1 MKNIN
6 LDKLIETFQLLDS
19 RLQQA
24 GSDKLELVICGG
36 SALIATK
43 LVSRTTKDVD
53 IVALFKDG
61 QLIEPEPLPDV
72 LVREAKIV
80 SENFNL
86 PEDWLNCGPVDL
98 FRMGLP
104 EGFLKRLIPLEIGP
118 CLKVHFISRTDQ
130 IHFKL
135 YASVDR
141 GGYHIEDLL
150 ALNPSTE
157 ELKQAAQWTRTH
169 DVSEGFAIMLKEL
182 LTQLGFADAAKQI

>member
-1 MKNIN
+1 MKNI
-6 LDKLIETFQLLDS
+6 DTHKLKEVFELLDA
-19 RLQQA
+19 RLQKA
-24 GSDKLELVICGG
+24 GMEKIELVICGG

-43 LVSRTTKDVD
+43 LISRTTKDVD
-53 IVALFKDG
+53 IVALLKDG
-61 QLIEPEPLPDV
+61 QLTEPEPLPEV
-72 LVREAKIV
+72 LVNEAKIV
-80 SENFNL
+80 AENFHL

-104 EGFLKRLIPLEIGP
+104 DEFLKRLIPEEIGP
-118 CLKVHFISRTDQ
+118 CLTTHFISRIDQ

-150 ALNPSTE
+150 ALKPSKE
-157 ELKQAAQWTRTH
+157 ELVQAAKWTMTH

-182 LTQLGFADAAKQI
+182 LTQLGFAYAAKQI